1 MTQTKKYIERD
12 GTPGSMTLRVV
23 EMRGG
28 TEDPYGGI
36 EYDERVTVGQYC
48 FDVRGEADRA
58 DRIRGEAPETNS
70 KTAVYIGDNTAKHY
84 TDGHDIDE
92 VPEEVWN
99 HLAEEGYVVLDNV
112 EGDWAQWDGRPE
124 FSESYIDYSDAEVVE
139 PEERAE
145 AE

>member
-48 FDVRGEADRA
+48 FDTRADEDRA
-58 DRIRGEAPETNS
+58 DRIRGEVPETDR
-70 KTAVYIGDNTAKHY
+70 KTAVYIGDNTAKY
-84 TDGHDIDE
+84 YIDGHDIDG
-92 VPEEVWN
+92 VPGEVWGRLVEN
-99 HLAEEGYVVLDNV
+99 GFVILDNV
-112 EGDWAQWDGRPE
+112 EGGWAQWDGRPE

-139 PEERAE
+139 PEGRAKHE
-145 AE
+145 